1 MNKVNDSYN
10 IYDLGF
16 HNQVRKNLRKYYK
29 SFGIKQLKYEPSL
42 IDSGE
47 AKFVYVRQ
55 KYSRD
60 LGLSMKKKHLV
71 ECDFDLNKFYGK

>member
-16 HNQVRKNLRKYYK
+16 HDRVKKNLLRYYK
-29 SFGIKQLKYEPSL
+29 SFGIKKLNYEPA
-42 IDSGE
+42 IFDNGP

-55 KYSRD
+55 NFSNDYNVFFKEKN
-60 LGLSMKKKHLV
+60 LH
-71 ECDFDLNKFYGK
+71 ECNFDLNKFYGK